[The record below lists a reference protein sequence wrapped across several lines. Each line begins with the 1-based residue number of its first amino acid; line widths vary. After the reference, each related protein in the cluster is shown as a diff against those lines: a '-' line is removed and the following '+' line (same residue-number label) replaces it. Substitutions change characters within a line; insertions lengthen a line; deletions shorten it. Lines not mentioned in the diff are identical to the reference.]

1 MNEDERLDAL
11 YQRDQGIS
19 VPYLE
24 TYKNVGY
31 KPPPDRLVEQR
42 ENKVRLTKLEV
53 ITYLND
59 ILPPDIQMNA
69 SIHYLATDVHEFE
82 IKLDGV
88 VKK

>member
-1 MNEDERLDAL
+1 MNEYEKLDAL
-11 YQRDQGIS
+11 YQRDQGVS
-19 VPYLE
+19 VPYPV
-24 TYKNVGY
+24 TDTNVGY

-88 VKK
+88 VKR

>member
-1 MNEDERLDAL
+1 MKEYERLDAL
-11 YQRDQGIS
+11 CQRDQGIS
-19 VPYLE
+19 VPYPV
-24 TYKNVGY
+24 TDTNVGY
-31 KPPPDRLVEQR
+31 KPPHDRLVEQW

-53 ITYLND
+53 ITCLND

>member
-1 MNEDERLDAL
+1 MNEYEKLDAL

-19 VPYLE
+19 VPYPE
-24 TYKNVGY
+24 TDTNVGY
-31 KPPPDRLVEQR
+31 KPPSDRLVEQR
-42 ENKVRLTKLEV
+42 ENKVGLTKLEV

-59 ILPPDIQMNA
+59 ILPPDIQMNV
-69 SIHYLATDVHEFE
+69 SMHYLATDVHEFE